1 MKAGDLVRL
10 IGNEHSDYQT
20 WTIAALR
27 SDARGIWIQFDETPR
42 DTWHWSIHYEV
53 INEKRITR

>member
-1 MKAGDLVRL
+1 MKVGDLVRL
-10 IGNEHSDYQT
+10 MGNEHPDYQT

-27 SDARGIWIQFDETPR
+27 SDARGIWIQFDEMPR

-53 INEKRITR
+53 INESR